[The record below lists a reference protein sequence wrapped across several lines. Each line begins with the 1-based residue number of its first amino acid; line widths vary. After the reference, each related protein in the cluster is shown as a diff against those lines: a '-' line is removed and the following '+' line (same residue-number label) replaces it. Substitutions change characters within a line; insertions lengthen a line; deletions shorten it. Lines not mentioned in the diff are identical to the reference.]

1 MPLCSKIFERIVFNS
16 IFEFLDENDP
26 LCPNQSGF
34 CQFDSCENQ
43 LLSIIHDIDANFDH
57 HPTLEVRANFLEISK
72 AFDRVWHEG
81 LLFKFERIE
90 ISGNLLSLLRSF
102 LSNRFQ
108 QVALNVVADHQYL
121 LEFDGVLFWDYY
133 FFLYT

>member
-1 MPLCSKIFERIVFNS
+1 MQLCSKIFERIIFNP
-16 IFEFLDENDP
+16 IFEFLDEIDP

-34 CQFDSCENQ
+34 CPFDSCENQ

-57 HPTLEVRANFLEISK
+57 HATLEVRDNFLEISK
-72 AFDRVWHEG
+72 AFDRVWHER
-81 LLFKFERIE
+81 LLFKLERIG

-121 LEFDGVLFWDYY
+121 LEFDGVLFWDHY